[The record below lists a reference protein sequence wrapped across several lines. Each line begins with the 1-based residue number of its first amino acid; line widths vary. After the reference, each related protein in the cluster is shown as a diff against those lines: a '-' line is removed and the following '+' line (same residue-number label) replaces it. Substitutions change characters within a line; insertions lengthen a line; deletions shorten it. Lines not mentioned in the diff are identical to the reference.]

1 MKGPL
6 TYIILMPLCYALL
19 LWLGYKVISNQ
30 TPQEEWIEQAA
41 PWLGEPPADLSTRRM
56 QENPELKPYTIFI
69 VPATAEMKARFHR
82 AFPVDEQ
89 TNPLG
94 NFYARYP
101 EWSQSGLSSGAKT
114 ISPEM
119 QETSDGRLFIT
130 IDNPN
135 AQKSASSAPW
145 VEPTYTQYLD
155 KHPNLTMCIDLL
167 IGFATYLFPSLF
179 CCAGWLWVQ
188 KQRVRSADTFIICFL
203 LPFIV
208 APVAFYIL
216 SGEYDGIVTI
226 LGLILMA
233 ALNIAC
239 SLALIALTSIVR
251 LLKATVSCKPHRSVT
266 SE

>member
-6 TYIILMPLCYALL
+6 TYIILMPLCYTLL
-19 LWLGYKVISNQ
+19 LWLGYNVINNH
-30 TPQEEWIEQAA
+30 TPQEEWMEQAA

-56 QENPELKPYTIFI
+56 QENPELKPYTIFM

-82 AFPVDEQ
+82 AFPEDEQ

-94 NFYARYP
+94 NFYASYP
-101 EWSQSGLSSGAKT
+101 EWSQSCLSSGAKT

-145 VEPTYTQYLD
+145 IEPAYTQYLD
-155 KHPNLTMCIDLL
+155 KTPNLTMCIDLL

-179 CCAGWLWVQ
+179 CCVGWLWVQ
-188 KQRVRSADTFIICFL
+188 RQRIRSAGTFIICFP

-208 APVAFYIL
+208 ALTAFYHL

-226 LGLILMA
+226 LGLIVSA
-233 ALNIAC
+233 SLNIAC
-239 SLALIALTSIVR
+239 SMALIVVTAIIR
-251 LLKATVSCKPHRSVT
+251 LLKVAFSHEQKQSV
-266 SE
+266 